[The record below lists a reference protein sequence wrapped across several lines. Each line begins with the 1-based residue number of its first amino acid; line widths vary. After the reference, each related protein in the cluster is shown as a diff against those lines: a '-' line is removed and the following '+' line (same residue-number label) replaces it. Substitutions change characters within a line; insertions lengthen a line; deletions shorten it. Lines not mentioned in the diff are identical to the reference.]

1 VTPALFLSTS
11 AIAATALALLMAF
24 AGVGLWLCRLY
35 GLRTVRVAHVAGA
48 PDTVQLVERLERR
61 LERPQWWSARA
72 RPAPTPRGGGE

>member
-1 VTPALFLSTS
+1 
-11 AIAATALALLMAF
+11 
-24 AGVGLWLCRLY
+24 
-35 GLRTVRVAHVAGA
+35 VRVAHVAGA